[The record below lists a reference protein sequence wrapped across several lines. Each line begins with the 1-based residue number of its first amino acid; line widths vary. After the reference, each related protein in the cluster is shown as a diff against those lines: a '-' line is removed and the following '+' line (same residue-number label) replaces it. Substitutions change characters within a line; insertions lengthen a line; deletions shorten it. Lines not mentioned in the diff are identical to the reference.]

1 MTGTDN
7 TALDSL
13 FGRVDQVGVVVG
25 DAEKSAKY
33 YEKFF
38 GVDSFVF
45 MEADATA
52 ILGDGR
58 EITIRGKLG
67 FAQLGQV
74 QIELIEII
82 SGPSIHVDF
91 LEKNGE
97 GIHHIG
103 IYTSDLDG
111 DIVRFKEKGIN
122 VLQEGIGAIRY
133 AYMDT
138 KPFILE
144 LIDQSV
150 EELLSSE

>member
-1 MTGTDN
+1 MTGSDN
-7 TALDSL
+7 IALDSL
-13 FGRVDQVGVVVG
+13 FGRVDQVGIVVR

-38 GVDSFVF
+38 GVDSFSF
-45 MEADATA
+45 MEAEATA

-58 EITIRGKLG
+58 EIAIRGKLG
-67 FAQLGQV
+67 FAQLGPV

-103 IYTSDLDG
+103 VFTPDLDR
-111 DIVRFKEKGIN
+111 DIARFKEEGID
-122 VLQEGIGAIRY
+122 VLQAGAGGMRY

-144 LIDQSV
+144 LI
-150 EELLSSE
+150 ERT